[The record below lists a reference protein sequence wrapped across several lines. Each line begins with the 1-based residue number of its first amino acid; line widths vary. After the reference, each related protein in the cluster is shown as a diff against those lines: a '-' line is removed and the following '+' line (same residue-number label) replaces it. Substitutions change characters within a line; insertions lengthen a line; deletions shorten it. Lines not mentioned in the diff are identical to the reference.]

1 MDVLKLAALDKEDL
15 TVISACCQDA
25 VLKIGEINVLPNE
38 KRLVLP
44 LNRYAWEKNGKRLTI
59 PERRRAVLHFD
70 RVLSVQSHGIDRKK
84 PDEVL
89 SLLAIRFVETNA
101 PSGTVELVFAGEAM
115 LRIEVECIEVQLSDL
130 GATWAA
136 KATPK
141 HGV

>member
-1 MDVLKLAALDKEDL
+1 MDVLKLAALDGEDL

-25 VLKIGEINVLPNE
+25 VLKIGEINVLPGE

-44 LNRYAWEKNGKRLTI
+44 VNRYAWEKNGQRLVI

-70 RVLSVQSHGIDRKK
+70 RVMSVQSHGIDRKK

-101 PSGTVELVFAGEAM
+101 PSGIVELVFAGEAM
-115 LRIEVECIEVQLSDL
+115 LRISVECIEVQLSDL

>member
-1 MDVLKLAALDKEDL
+1 MDVLKLAALDSDDL

-25 VLKIGEINVLPNE
+25 VLKVGEINVFPKE

-70 RVLSVQSHGIDRKK
+70 RVLSVQSSGIDRKK

-89 SLLAIRFVETNA
+89 SLLAIRFEENNA

>member
-25 VLKIGEINVLPNE
+25 VLKVGEINVLPKE

-44 LNRYAWEKNGKRLTI
+44 LNRYAWEKNGKRLKV

-89 SLLAIRFVETNA
+89 SLLAIRFEENNA

>member
-25 VLKIGEINVLPNE
+25 VLKIGEFNVLPNE

-101 PSGTVELVFAGEAM
+101 PSGTIELVFAGEAM

>member
-1 MDVLKLAALDKEDL
+1 MDVLKLAALGSEDL

-25 VLKIGEINVLPNE
+25 VLKIGEISVLPKE

-89 SLLAIRFVETNA
+89 SLLAIRFEENNA
-101 PSGTVELVFAGEAM
+101 PSGMVELVFAGEAM

>member
-1 MDVLKLAALDKEDL
+1 MDVLKLAALDSEDL

-25 VLKIGEINVLPNE
+25 VLKIGEINVLPKE

-89 SLLAIRFVETNA
+89 SLLAIRFEENNA

>member
-1 MDVLKLAALDKEDL
+1 MNVLKLAALDSEDL

-44 LNRYAWEKNGKRLTI
+44 LNRYAWEKNGQRLTV

-70 RVLSVQSHGIDRKK
+70 RVLSVQSSGIDRKK

-89 SLLAIRFVETNA
+89 SLLTVRFVESDA
-101 PSGTVELVFAGEAM
+101 PSGTIELVFAGEAM
-115 LRIEVECIEVQLSDL
+115 LRISVECIEVQLSDL

>member
-1 MDVLKLAALDKEDL
+1 MDVLKLAALDSEDL
-15 TVISACCQDA
+15 TVISACCQDG
-25 VLKIGEINVLPNE
+25 VLKIGEINVLPGE

-44 LNRYAWEKNGKRLTI
+44 VNRYAWEKNGQRLAI

-70 RVLSVQSHGIDRKK
+70 RVMSVQSHGIDRKK

-89 SLLAIRFVETNA
+89 SLLTIRFVENNA

-136 KATPK
+136 RATPK